1 MADSAAAASE
11 KARSA
16 RPCSA
21 TVNMVF
27 LSRGAVFSLNGRP
40 K

>member
-11 KARSA
+11 QARSV

-27 LSRGAVFSLNGRP
+27 LSRGGPFFL
-40 K
+40 

>member
-11 KARSA
+11 QARSA

-21 TVNMVF
+21 TVNMV
-27 LSRGAVFSLNGRP
+27 SWAEGAVFSLNGRP